1 MLLLLEFTWALAKQE
16 KIIKKPFGLKPTKKT
31 KSIIDEFSSLS
42 TDDVEFIKQLDK
54 QFKIHGDKIKIK
66 VERDNTTGTKNSK
79 RTIDGSLG

>member
-1 MLLLLEFTWALAKQE
+1 MLFLLEITWALAKQE
-16 KIIKKPFGLKPTKKT
+16 KIIKKPLHLKPTKKT

-42 TDDVEFIKQLDK
+42 PEDVEFIKQLDK

-66 VERDNTTGTKNSK
+66 VERDNSTSGKNSK